1 MLKSVMITGFGI
13 WKTIACD
20 NRTPRHKTQT
30 VRLYTCEK
38 LHATHQVEACR
49 DMVIIIPFRKPQLS
63 FFNNEMYELQLN

>member
-1 MLKSVMITGFGI
+1 MKNNTYCVWQSHPSSQNS
-13 WKTIACD
+13 D
-20 NRTPRHKTQT
+20 SQ
-30 VRLYTCEK
+30 TCEK